1 MKYHFSTNLKHTE
14 KSNYATIPLMFDIN
28 PFLTNVPVLH
38 PLKAP
43 ENQRPSDVSRWN
55 RMGAFA
61 RKWTKNLENNYVS

>member
-1 MKYHFSTNLKHTE
+1 
-14 KSNYATIPLMFDIN
+14 MFDIN
-28 PFLTNVPVLH
+28 PFLTNVPALH

-43 ENQRPSDVSRWN
+43 ENQRPDVSRWN

>member
-1 MKYHFSTNLKHTE
+1 MKYHFSANLNHTG

-28 PFLTNVPVLH
+28 PFLTNVLALH

-43 ENQRPSDVSRWN
+43 ENQRPDVSRWN